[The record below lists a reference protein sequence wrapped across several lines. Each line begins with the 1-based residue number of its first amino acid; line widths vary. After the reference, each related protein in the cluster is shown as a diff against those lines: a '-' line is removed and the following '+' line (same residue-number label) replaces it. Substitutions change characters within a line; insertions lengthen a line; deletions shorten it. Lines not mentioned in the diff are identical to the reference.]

1 MSAISDL
8 SEIMQEDNNAV
19 AVTELNRWI
28 LAKVESEGYERLSME
43 EKVVIH
49 VNALDWE
56 MANRGVNRLIFG
68 SNLNFSVEMA
78 ECLRRV
84 GAEKTATL
92 FDEILAVVPRQPLP
106 EDKDEREAYF
116 RGLGDEDIG
125 RLDQAIRKLFA
136 GKDDLFTNLCGYFG
150 SIRERLIAQLG

>member
-1 MSAISDL
+1 
-8 SEIMQEDNNAV
+8 MQEENNAV

-28 LAKVESEGYERLSME
+28 LRKVESEGYESLSME

-68 SNLNFSVEMA
+68 SDINFAVEMA

-84 GAEKTATL
+84 GAEKTAIL
-92 FDEILAVVPRQPLP
+92 FDELLSMIPRQPLP

-116 RGLGDEDIG
+116 RSLSDDDIG
-125 RLDQAIRKLFA
+125 KLDLGIRELFA
-136 GKDDLFTNLCGYFG
+136 TKDDLFTNLCGYFG
-150 SIRERLIAQLG
+150 SIRDRLAEQQS

>member
-1 MSAISDL
+1 
-8 SEIMQEDNNAV
+8 
-19 AVTELNRWI
+19 
-28 LAKVESEGYERLSME
+28 ME

-68 SNLNFSVEMA
+68 SDINFAVEMP

-84 GAEKTATL
+84 GAEETAIL
-92 FDEILAVVPRQPLP
+92 FDELLSMIPQQPLP

-116 RGLGDEDIG
+116 RSLSDEDIG
-125 RLDQAIRKLFA
+125 NLDQAIRKLFA

-150 SIRERLIAQLG
+150 SIRDRLVEQQG